1 MFSCR
6 SCGTLTPQTPA
17 RVRSYNWI
25 CYKCSNR
32 NRDQD
37 IPRYL
42 TRKLA
47 EAQRYKGFRAP
58 YPGVDFV
65 RRVIQKCE
73 GKSVVSGCSDLKK
86 LCVVL
91 LDDSDEAV
99 LLTSKES
106 HDFTRKKNL
115 EKEVKFDQ
123 INASSIFY

>member
-6 SCGTLTPQTPA
+6 SCGSLTPKTPA
-17 RVRSYNWI
+17 RSQYYNWI

-37 IPRYL
+37 LARYL

-65 RRVIQKCE
+65 RRVMA
-73 GKSVVSGCSDLKK
+73 VVSGCSDLKK

-91 LDDSDEAV
+91 LDSDEGI

-106 HDFTRKKNL
+106 RKKNL
-115 EKEVKFDQ
+115 EKEEKFDQ
-123 INASSIFY
+123 IK